1 MEYQDNF
8 WNLLARKVSGE
19 ASEQELLQ
27 LEALLQ
33 ENPDLVE
40 LKESLEAI
48 WSNSEEPD
56 SEFMEATYL
65 LHRSNMEQLGLF
77 FPLQETNSHIENNI
91 KSSIISNRLK
101 WVTAIAAVFILAIS
115 TWYFGFFKDVELNN
129 NAQNSSASL
138 KEVSARPASKTKLI
152 LPDGTTVWLNS
163 GSKLTYDSWKGKSSR
178 EVYLIGEA
186 FFDVTKNASKPFIIH
201 TKHLDVKVL
210 GTSFNVKAYPEDKV
224 TETSLI
230 HGSVEVYLIRQP
242 EKIFRL
248 VPNQKLVVNNS
259 LLELPSKK
267 ESAIDLKQA
276 VAILPLKPVV
286 LSNSDAQLVETGW
299 LNNLLLFEDES
310 FGEIAKKMER
320 WYDVEIQFSNKALEE
335 IRMTGSFE
343 KETLIQ
349 AIEALRFISNFN
361 YKVEND
367 LITIY

>member
-1 MEYQDNF
+1 MEYKDNF

-27 LEALLQ
+27 LEELLQ
-33 ENPDLVE
+33 ENPYLLE
-40 LKESLEAI
+40 LSDSLEAV
-48 WSNSEEPD
+48 WSSSEKPD
-56 SEFMEATYL
+56 SDYMEATYF
-65 LHRSNMEQLGLF
+65 LHRSKMEQEGFF
-77 FPLQETNSHIENNI
+77 FPTQGDHEYPEKVSKISLFSPRI
-91 KSSIISNRLK
+91 KWIS
-101 WVTAIAAVFILAIS
+101 AIAAVLILVIG
-115 TWYFGFFKDVELNN
+115 TWYFGIFNHSNVD
-129 NAQNSSASL
+129 ATIANSPSSL
-138 KEVSARPASKTKLI
+138 KEVSARPASKTKLV

-163 GSKLTYDSWKGKSSR
+163 GSKLTYDSWSGKSSR

-210 GTSFNVKAYPEDKV
+210 GTSFNVRAYPEDEV

-230 HGSVEVYLIRQP
+230 HGSVEVYLHRQP

-248 VPNQKLVVNNS
+248 VPNQKLVVKNTVLDGS
-259 LLELPSKK
+259 SKK
-267 ESAIDLKQA
+267 DVEIDLNQA
-276 VAILPLKPVV
+276 VSILPLKPIV

-320 WYDVEIQFSNKALEE
+320 WYDVKIQFSNNTLAE

>member
-33 ENPDLVE
+33 ENPDLLE
-40 LKESLEAI
+40 IKESLEAI

-65 LHRSNMEQLGLF
+65 LHRSNMEQQGLF
-77 FPLQETNSHIENNI
+77 FPSQEKLQSDNSLKPGIVT
-91 KSSIISNRLK
+91 NRLK
-101 WVTAIAAVFILAIS
+101 WVTAIAAFFILSVS
-115 TWYFGFFKDVELNN
+115 TWYFGFFKDVKLNSTT
-129 NAQNSSASL
+129 QNSSTSI
-138 KEVSARPASKTKLI
+138 KEVLARPASKTKLI

-163 GSKLTYDSWKGKSSR
+163 GSKLTYDTWKGKSSR

-248 VPNQKLVVNNS
+248 IPNQKLVVQNAIVDV
-259 LLELPSKK
+259 PVKK
-267 ESAIDLKQA
+267 DVSIDLKQA
-276 VAILPLKPVV
+276 VAILPLKPIV